1 MPNWCANVLDLTHD
15 DLTMIA
21 RAKKALEDE
30 RFCDEFAPLPEA
42 LKETTAPS
50 MPNEQLIN
58 ETGYSDW
65 YNHNI
70 GEWGTKWDF
79 GSYDVSQN
87 DDNHLHASFDSAW
100 SPPLVLMEKLEEQ
113 GFRVRL
119 EYYEPG
125 MDFCGVYEAGF
136 DETWNCGDAP
146 EIVREFWG
154 MDELEEDDL
163 FEDDEEEAE

>member
-1 MPNWCANVLDLTHD
+1 MPNWCANVLDMWHD
-15 DLTMIA
+15 DSAMID

-30 RFCDEFAPLPEA
+30 RFCDEFVPLPEA

-50 MPNEQLIN
+50 LPNKDLIS

-79 GSYDVSQN
+79 GSSDISQESK
-87 DDNHLHASFDSAW
+87 NHLCASFDSAW
-100 SPPLVLMEKLEEQ
+100 SPPLELMSKLEEM
-113 GFRVRL
+113 GFNVRL
-119 EYYEPG
+119 QYYEPG

-146 EIVREFWG
+146 EVVREFWN
-154 MDELEEDDL
+154 MDDNED
-163 FEDDEEEAE
+163 EDWDPDEEQNE